1 MDKLR
6 GTRMDWK
13 VAEAKQRLSEV
24 IRAAGEEPQW
34 LYNRDRL
41 VAAVVEP
48 QTFQDFLAWRER
60 EHRPS
65 LGEAFSDLR
74 RICAEEGY
82 TIEPP
87 SRRDRT
93 NPLTDDDLPV

>member
-1 MDKLR
+1 MV
-6 GTRMDWK
+6 WK

-24 IRAAGEEPQW
+24 IRAAEEEPQW

-60 EHRPS
+60 EQRPS
-65 LGEAFSDLR
+65 IGDAFSELR

-82 TIEPP
+82 TIEIPP
-87 SRRDRT
+87 RHDRA
-93 NPLTDDDLPV
+93 NPFADDDLPL

>member
-1 MDKLR
+1 
-6 GTRMDWK
+6 MDWK

-24 IRAAGEEPQW
+24 IRAAEEEPQW

-60 EHRPS
+60 EQRPS
-65 LGEAFSDLR
+65 IGEAFSELR
-74 RICAEEGY
+74 RLCAEEGY
-82 TIEPP
+82 TLEIP
-87 SRRDRT
+87 SRYDRA
-93 NPLTDDDLPV
+93 NAFADDDLPV